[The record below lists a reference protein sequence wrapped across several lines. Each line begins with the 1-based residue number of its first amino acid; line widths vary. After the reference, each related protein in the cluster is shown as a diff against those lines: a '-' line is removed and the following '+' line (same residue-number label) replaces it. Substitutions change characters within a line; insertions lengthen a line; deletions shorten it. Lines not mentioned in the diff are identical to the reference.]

1 MYFDILV
8 LRVLEDGARHGY
20 EIKKS
25 VERILGGRSINNN
38 VLYPALRRFEE
49 QGAIRRVAAE
59 ADPGRPPRNVYQLTD
74 TGYDLLMAMIRDA
87 SPALLADENEFQTR
101 VSFFADLEVADRLA
115 MLGVRREILRSR
127 LAHLQSLRPDA
138 VAAPWGMR
146 VLDFSIDRYRQEL
159 TWLDELTTAAAATP
173 DRPQLSEPGEAAP
186 DDGQANR
193 SG

>member
-8 LRVLEDGARHGY
+8 LRVLEDGSRHGY

-49 QGAIRRVAAE
+49 QGAIRRVAAK

-74 TGYDLLMAMIRDA
+74 TGYDLLQAMIRDA
-87 SPALLADENEFQTR
+87 SPALMADENEFQTR
-101 VSFFADLEVADRLA
+101 VSFFADLEVPDRLT
-115 MLGVRREILRSR
+115 MLGVRGEILRSR

-138 VAAPWGMR
+138 VATPWGLR
-146 VLDFSIDRYRQEL
+146 VLDFSIDRCRQEL
-159 TWLDELTTAAAATP
+159 AWLDGLKSDATADPGPTARGAA
-173 DRPQLSEPGEAAP
+173 
-186 DDGQANR
+186 GQA
-193 SG
+193 

>member
-20 EIKKS
+20 DIKKS

-74 TGYDLLMAMIRDA
+74 TGYDLLMAMSRDA

-101 VSFFADLEVADRLA
+101 VSFFADMAVADRLA
-115 MLGVRREILRSR
+115 ILGARREILRSR
-127 LAHLQSLRPDA
+127 RAHLQSLRPDA
-138 VAAPWGMR
+138 AATPWGLR
-146 VLDFSIDRYRQEL
+146 VLDFSIGRCQQEL
-159 TWLDELTTAAAATP
+159 GWLDELASAAETC
-173 DRPQLSEPGEAAP
+173 
-186 DDGQANR
+186 
-193 SG
+193 